1 MHTIDFIASTL
12 AAQAAPTISGA
23 RELTRQEFVEW
34 FVAIALIVIGFDITF
49 AMVAATRSRMWII
62 AMGGIVA
69 HPLTP
74 IVSGIYALLTGTMVV
89 LAHNL
94 WVPDVRVIVTILG
107 WLAVCSGVLLLIVPE
122 AYAFTLRNMPITPR
136 LVALRGFVR
145 LALGGVLFGYLL
157 TQG

>member
-1 MHTIDFIASTL
+1 MHTIDYAVRTL

-34 FVAIALIVIGFDITF
+34 FVAIALIVIGISLVF
-49 AMVAATRSRMWII
+49 RSRVWIM

-74 IVSGIYALLTGTMVV
+74 IVSGIYALLMGTMVV

-122 AYAFTLRNMPITPR
+122 MYAVVLRSMPITPK

-145 LALGGVLFGYLL
+145 LALGGALFSYLL

>member
-34 FVAIALIVIGFDITF
+34 FVAIALIVIGISL
-49 AMVAATRSRMWII
+49 VSRSRMWII

-122 AYAFTLRNMPITPR
+122 AYAFTLRSMPITPR

>member
-34 FVAIALIVIGFDITF
+34 FVAIALIVIGISL
-49 AMVAATRSRMWII
+49 VSRSRMWII

>member
-1 MHTIDFIASTL
+1 MHTIDYAVRTL
-12 AAQAAPTISGA
+12 AVQAAPTISGA

-34 FVAIALIVIGFDITF
+34 FVAIALIVIGISLVF
-49 AMVAATRSRMWII
+49 RSRVWIM

-74 IVSGIYALLTGTMVV
+74 IVSGVYALLMGTMVV

-122 AYAFTLRNMPITPR
+122 MYAVVLRSMPITPK

-145 LALGGVLFGYLL
+145 LALGGALFSYLL

>member
-1 MHTIDFIASTL
+1 MHTIDYAVRTL
-12 AAQAAPTISGA
+12 AVQAAPTISGA

-34 FVAIALIVIGFDITF
+34 FVAIALIVIGISLVF
-49 AMVAATRSRMWII
+49 RSRVWIM

-74 IVSGIYALLTGTMVV
+74 IVSGIYALLMGTMVV

-122 AYAFTLRNMPITPR
+122 MYAVVLRSMPITPK

-145 LALGGVLFGYLL
+145 LALGGALFSYLL